1 MHGKFCSYFEQIDT
15 EDISLENQ
23 KTWNHT
29 AGARR
34 CRCRGEASDLLS
46 LPRSQPRGPP
56 YEDWFHETPRA
67 RPARLLRTRQRE
79 REIHRKSVF
88 DGKAG
93 GGGRRGVCRER
104 TRGVWVPFFERGLLH
119 RARGSTVTQTEPS
132 GLATCCKTR
141 GKDQDAMH
149 TISSNHLP
157 LKILLESRFDFSDSL
172 FLASYLFCAR

>member
-93 GGGRRGVCRER
+93 GGGRRGACRER
-104 TRGVWVPFFERGLLH
+104 TRGVWVPFFERGLLY
-119 RARGSTVTQTEPS
+119 RARGSTVT
-132 GLATCCKTR
+132 
-141 GKDQDAMH
+141 
-149 TISSNHLP
+149 
-157 LKILLESRFDFSDSL
+157 
-172 FLASYLFCAR
+172 

>member
-93 GGGRRGVCRER
+93 GGGRRREARSVQRADSWSVGPVLRER
-104 TRGVWVPFFERGLLH
+104 LTPSSARKYCYLDRTF
-119 RARGSTVTQTEPS
+119 RARNMLQ
-132 GLATCCKTR
+132 
-141 GKDQDAMH
+141 
-149 TISSNHLP
+149 N
-157 LKILLESRFDFSDSL
+157 
-172 FLASYLFCAR
+172 AR

>member
-1 MHGKFCSYFEQIDT
+1 MRSPTRTSLYNKHGGRLSFAGKQFRSSLYQNANANMHEKSCSYFEQVDT
-15 EDISLENQ
+15 EDISLESQ

-93 GGGRRGVCRER
+93 GGRRRE
-104 TRGVWVPFFERGLLH
+104 
-119 RARGSTVTQTEPS
+119 ARSV
-132 GLATCCKTR
+132 
-141 GKDQDAMH
+141 
-149 TISSNHLP
+149 
-157 LKILLESRFDFSDSL
+157 
-172 FLASYLFCAR
+172 

>member
-1 MHGKFCSYFEQIDT
+1 MRSPTRTSLYNKHGGRLSFAGKQFRSSLYQNANANMHGKSCSYFEQVDT
-15 EDISLENQ
+15 EDISLESQ

-93 GGGRRGVCRER
+93 GGGRRGACRER

-119 RARGSTVTQTEPS
+119 RARGSTVT
-132 GLATCCKTR
+132 
-141 GKDQDAMH
+141 
-149 TISSNHLP
+149 
-157 LKILLESRFDFSDSL
+157 
-172 FLASYLFCAR
+172 